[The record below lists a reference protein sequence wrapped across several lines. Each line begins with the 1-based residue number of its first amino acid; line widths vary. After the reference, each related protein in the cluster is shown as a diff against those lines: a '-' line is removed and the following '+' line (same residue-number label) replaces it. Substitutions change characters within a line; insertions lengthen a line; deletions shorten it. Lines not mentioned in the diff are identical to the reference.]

1 MQELFGRYK
10 AHGQIATDSAD
21 VENSLL
27 TMSEERQ
34 KAGPIETR
42 EPSNGPGMAAP
53 CAFRSRGQ
61 KREHALKNCLR
72 KC

>member
-1 MQELFGRYK
+1 MQQLFGRYK
-10 AHGQIATDSAD
+10 AHGQIATDLAD

-34 KAGPIETR
+34 KAVQFRPQN
-42 EPSNGPGMAAP
+42 PLGPGMAAP